1 MKAAFFK
8 GKIVP
13 FEEAKIS
20 VMTHA
25 FNYGTATFEGIRG
38 YYNEKKKQ
46 MFILK
51 MEDHYKRLFKSCN
64 IIKIN
69 IKYSLEELANI
80 TLELVRKNGYKEDI
94 YIRPI
99 AYKSK
104 EKIGLGLS
112 GIEDD
117 FCIFLTPFGKYL
129 DTSKGISVCVS
140 SWQRISD
147 NAIPARAKITGAY
160 INSSL
165 AKSEAIENGFAE
177 AIMLSSDGHVS
188 EGSGENLFI
197 VRDNVIV
204 TPPVSDDILEGI
216 TRKSV
221 IQFIKDELNLK
232 IEKRRID
239 RSELYLADEVFFCG
253 TGAEIVPVLEVD
265 RRKVSSGAIG
275 PVTKEIQ
282 KIYFSAVRGENK
294 KYLDWV
300 TPV

>member
-13 FEEAKIS
+13 FDEAKIS

-25 FNYGTATFEGIRG
+25 FNYGTASLEGIRG
-38 YYNEKKKQ
+38 YYNAEKKQ

-51 MEDHYKRLFKSCN
+51 MEDHYKRLFKSCS
-64 IIKIN
+64 IIKVN
-69 IKYSLEELANI
+69 IKYSLEELKKT
-80 TLELVRKNGYKEDI
+80 TLELVRKNGYKEDV

-99 AYKSK
+99 AYKSQ

-117 FCIFLTPFGKYL
+117 LCIFLAPFGKYL

-140 SWQRISD
+140 SWQRVND
-147 NAIPARAKITGAY
+147 NAIPARGKITGAY

-177 AIMLSSDGHVS
+177 AIMLSSNGHVS
-188 EGSGENLFI
+188 EGSGENLFM
-197 VRDNVIV
+197 VRDNVVV
-204 TPPVSDDILEGI
+204 TPQVSDDILEGV
-216 TRKSV
+216 TRKEI
-221 IQFIKDELNLK
+221 IQLIRDELNLE
-232 IEKRRID
+232 IVKRTID
-239 RSELYLADEVFFCG
+239 RSELYVADEIFLCG

-265 RRKVSSGAIG
+265 RRKVGSGTIG